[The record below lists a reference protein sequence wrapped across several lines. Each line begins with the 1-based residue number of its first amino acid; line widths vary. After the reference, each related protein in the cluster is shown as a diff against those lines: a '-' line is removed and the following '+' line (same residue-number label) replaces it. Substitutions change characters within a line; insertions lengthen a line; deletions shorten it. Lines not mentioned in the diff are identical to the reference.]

1 MAHTTL
7 RRQQLADAAIS
18 TLARSGMRGL
28 THRAVDQTAEVPA
41 GSCSYY
47 FRTRRE
53 LLQAAVERLAE
64 LDLTE
69 IDERPALTGPA
80 SITQIAEATAGLI
93 EHWTT
98 AGRERMLARYE
109 LALEAPR
116 RPELRAAL
124 HTAGSRHRAV
134 AENML
139 AAAGAPDPAAHE
151 RVRGLP
157 GRPALQSADRDSPT
171 SAHPRAT
178 GANPPH
184 PDPHLRRTAPTL
196 IRGRPR
202 TRLRDVRESR
212 QVSLSWADA
221 RALSGTAPHIAL
233 ACGEPLQQGG
243 APRQQRPLLIR
254 EFGLDGLREPTGP
267 AAALR
272 FERGPA
278 RVRQLDQ

>member
-1 MAHTTL
+1 MTHATL
-7 RRQQLADAAIS
+7 RRQRLADAAIS

-64 LDLTE
+64 LDIAE

-80 SITQIAEATAGLI
+80 SIAQIAEATAGLV

-116 RPELRAAL
+116 RPELYAAL
-124 HTAGSRHRAV
+124 HAAGSRHRAV

-139 AAAGAPDPAAHE
+139 ATAGAAAPAAH
-151 RVRGLP
+151 
-157 GRPALQSADRDSPT
+157 
-171 SAHPRAT
+171 
-178 GANPPH
+178 ANAFVAFLDGILFNQLTAAAPH
-184 PDPHLRRTAPTL
+184 RLTPEQLRRTLLSL
-196 IRGRPR
+196 IHACADR
-202 TRLRDVRESR
+202 TIPD
-212 QVSLSWADA
+212 
-221 RALSGTAPHIAL
+221 P
-233 ACGEPLQQGG
+233 
-243 APRQQRPLLIR
+243 
-254 EFGLDGLREPTGP
+254 
-267 AAALR
+267 
-272 FERGPA
+272 
-278 RVRQLDQ
+278 

>member
-7 RRQQLADAAIS
+7 RRQRLADAAIS

-53 LLQAAVERLAE
+53 LLQATVERLAE
-64 LDLTE
+64 LDLSE

-80 SITQIAEATAGLI
+80 SIAQIADATAGLI

-134 AENML
+134 AENLL
-139 AAAGAPDPAAHE
+139 AAAGAPDPAAH
-151 RVRGLP
+151 
-157 GRPALQSADRDSPT
+157 ASAFVAFLDGILFNQLTAAAPHRLT
-171 SAHPRAT
+171 SEQ
-178 GANPPH
+178 
-184 PDPHLRRTAPTL
+184 LRRTLLGL
-196 IRGRPR
+196 IR
-202 TRLRDVRESR
+202 TY
-212 QVSLSWADA
+212 
-221 RALSGTAPHIAL
+221 
-233 ACGEPLQQGG
+233 
-243 APRQQRPLLIR
+243 
-254 EFGLDGLREPTGP
+254 TGP
-267 AAALR
+267 HH
-272 FERGPA
+272 P
-278 RVRQLDQ
+278 

>member
-139 AAAGAPDPAAHE
+139 AAAGAPDPAAHTNAF
-151 RVRGLP
+151 VACLDGL
-157 GRPALQSADRDSPT
+157 LFNQLT
-171 SAHPRAT
+171 
-178 GANPPH
+178 
-184 PDPHLRRTAPTL
+184 
-196 IRGRPR
+196 
-202 TRLRDVRESR
+202 E
-212 QVSLSWADA
+212 
-221 RALSGTAPHIAL
+221 TAPHRL
-233 ACGEPLQQGG
+233 TPEQLGLTL
-243 APRQQRPLLIR
+243 RTLIH
-254 EFGLDGLREPTGP
+254 TYAGP
-267 AAALR
+267 
-272 FERGPA
+272 P
-278 RVRQLDQ
+278 QP